1 MWKKR
6 HFILISVPLLI
17 FSIPLI
23 ATNFSRDVNWT
34 LSDFV
39 LAAVLLFGTA
49 LMIEITLRH
58 ASNLILRI
66 TIITVLLL
74 LLFSIWVELAV
85 GVFGTPFAGS

>member
-49 LMIEITLRH
+49 LMIEIILRH